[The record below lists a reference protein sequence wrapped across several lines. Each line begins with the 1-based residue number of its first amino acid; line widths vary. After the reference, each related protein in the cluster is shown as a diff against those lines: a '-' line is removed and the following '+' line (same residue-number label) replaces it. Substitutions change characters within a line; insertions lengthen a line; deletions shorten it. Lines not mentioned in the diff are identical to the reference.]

1 MKKID
6 DVNQNLFLD
15 DDIKLK
21 FNGKTTEVL
30 TELKF
35 DSKYDCTNYL
45 NFSKAVMTAAKK
57 KASSKIKCSPGW
69 FILSKDILKPLLEKG
84 SKVLNLIC
92 QNNFSKELAINL
104 AKEVKYNLREDIQ
117 SAKSKWTENLGN

>member
-1 MKKID
+1 MD
-6 DVNQNLFLD
+6 GVNWNLFLD

-35 DSKYDCTNYL
+35 DSKYDCTSYL

-57 KASSKIKCSPGW
+57 KHLVKLNVLQVGLYFQKTYLNRYW
-69 FILSKDILKPLLEKG
+69 KKG
-84 SKVLNLIC
+84 
-92 QNNFSKELAINL
+92 Q
-104 AKEVKYNLREDIQ
+104 KY
-117 SAKSKWTENLGN
+117 